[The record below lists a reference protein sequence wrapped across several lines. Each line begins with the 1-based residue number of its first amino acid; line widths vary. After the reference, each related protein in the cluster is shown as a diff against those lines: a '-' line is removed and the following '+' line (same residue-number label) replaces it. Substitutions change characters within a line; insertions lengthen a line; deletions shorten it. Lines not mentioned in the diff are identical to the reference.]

1 MREMICK
8 SLPLVVGD
16 EVGGLHGLQI
26 QTLGATRLSEEIF
39 QVSSSIHDSDD
50 FYCVYIALVAVGPGF
65 VEDEV
70 RSLDKQTRGW
80 TYVWTSR
87 SKTRVIDEHLS
98 LRLHSVKD
106 ALGGG
111 RAVEADVGIDL
122 DQVFAGLRSPEK
134 INWHGP
140 DLP

>member
-1 MREMICK
+1 MICK

-70 RSLDKQTRGW
+70 RSLNEQTRGW

-87 SKTRVIDEHLS
+87 SKTRVIDEHFS

-106 ALGGG
+106 ALGCGG
-111 RAVEADVGIDL
+111 AVETDVGVYL
-122 DQVFAGLRSPEK
+122 DQVFPSLRGPDK
-134 INWHGP
+134 INWHEP